1 MYTLRCNKICK
12 TEYWKTFWYWIFC
25 GYVSTISCID

>member
-12 TEYWKTFWYWIFC
+12 TEYWKEFWIFC
-25 GYVSTISCID
+25 GYVSRISCID